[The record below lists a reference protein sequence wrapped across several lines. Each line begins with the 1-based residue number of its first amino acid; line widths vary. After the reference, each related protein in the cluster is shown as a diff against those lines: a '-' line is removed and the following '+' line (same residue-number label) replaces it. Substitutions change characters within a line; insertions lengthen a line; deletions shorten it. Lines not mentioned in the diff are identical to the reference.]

1 MNIKI
6 RTLEETL
13 LGELNASD
21 VPMEV
26 KRLILSDLLT
36 MVTKQADATI
46 QAELMLKQENQEE
59 RNSQDEQGI

>member
-1 MNIKI
+1 MNIDI

-36 MVTKQADATI
+36 MFTKQADTTI
-46 QAELMLKQENQEE
+46 QAELMLKQDNQEE
-59 RNSQDEQGI
+59 RNGQDEQGI

>member
-36 MVTKQADATI
+36 MVTKQADTTI
-46 QAELMLKQENQEE
+46 QAELMLKQDNQEE
-59 RNSQDEQGI
+59 RNGQDEQGI

>member
-1 MNIKI
+1 MNIDI

-36 MVTKQADATI
+36 MVTKQSDTTI
-46 QAELMLKQENQEE
+46 QAELMLKQDNQEE
-59 RNSQDEQGI
+59 RNGQDEQGI

>member
-36 MVTKQADATI
+36 MVTKQSDTTI
-46 QAELMLKQENQEE
+46 QAELMLKQDNQEE
-59 RNSQDEQGI
+59 RNGQDEQGI

>member
-1 MNIKI
+1 MNIDI

-36 MVTKQADATI
+36 MFTKQADTTI
-46 QAELMLKQENQEE
+46 QAELMLKQNNQEE
-59 RNSQDEQGI
+59 RNGQDEQGI

>member
-1 MNIKI
+1 MNIDI

-36 MVTKQADATI
+36 MFTKQADTTI
-46 QAELMLKQENQEE
+46 QAELMLKQNNQEE
-59 RNSQDEQGI
+59 RNGQDEQSI

>member
-1 MNIKI
+1 MNIDI

-21 VPMEV
+21 VSMEV

-36 MVTKQADATI
+36 MVTKQADTTI
-46 QAELMLKQENQEE
+46 QAELMLKQDNQEE
-59 RNSQDEQGI
+59 RNGQDEQGI

>member
-46 QAELMLKQENQEE
+46 QAELMLKQDNQEE
-59 RNSQDEQGI
+59 RNGQDEQGI

>member
-1 MNIKI
+1 MNIDI

-36 MVTKQADATI
+36 MVTKQADTTI
-46 QAELMLKQENQEE
+46 QAELMLKQDNQEE
-59 RNSQDEQGI
+59 RNGQDEQGI